1 MGYDVQS
8 ITINCPRGGFDRH
21 SAIAAV
27 KKSGL
32 SGQFEDLAPG
42 PFGKTST
49 SLGVLESLV
58 DACDLGLAAA
68 EGLRGVI
75 LDEASSGS
83 SFSVPELTRQQ
94 RQLVAAFQV
103 AVTADAVERRVVEWV
118 QEPPVDGSLEM
129 DGLNDLLGHDGPPVE
144 LLGRILRIGAAYVQ
158 MKAPISTNEPTAD
171 GKEGGEDQTTPDQ
184 RVALTLAAFFKL
196 LRRATVSYAASSS
209 LKALLSALEEREIH
223 VVGYP
228 YDGLEIAEQTEV
240 EAGLLPVSSTD
251 IVGNDAYVEAGLKLA
266 RDVAGYDFEAGNNP
280 KKINP
285 VLFGL
290 GRPGSGKT
298 ITAHAVGNYFLD
310 FCRERDVPA
319 QFRVIQRT
327 EWASSYQ
334 NASAQNLVRIFREE
348 IYGFDGVTGVYWPDI
363 DTAFASRQSQGLR
376 MEEKQNLGAVF
387 GVFDGT
393 LLPKDGKWFLIC
405 DANTLHM
412 DEATVSRIAQNPMS
426 VDGPTEPAQYAEM
439 MRELMLDDVRSFVPA
454 EDDVWLRVG
463 ELCVDYDLSGRNV
476 ESICNNIRGHI
487 QDFEYPDE
495 YFEADQKR
503 REAIIASLCQS
514 VTGDEMAEYV
524 EEFVEFRQDAERDAD
539 EGKFR
544 REVESI
550 VRQLN
555 ASRAAAALTTDE

>member
-1 MGYDVQS
+1 MSKPQD
-8 ITINCPRGGFDRH
+8 ITVSLPKGGFDRQGV
-21 SAIAAV
+21 IDAV
-27 KKSGL
+27 KASGL
-32 SGQFEDLAPG
+32 PGQFEDLAPG
-42 PFGKTST
+42 PFGKTAT

-58 DACDLGLAAA
+58 EACDLGLAAA
-68 EGLRGVI
+68 EALGGVI
-75 LDEASSGS
+75 LDEAASGS

-94 RQLVAAFQV
+94 RQLVAAFQI
-103 AVTADAVERRVVEWV
+103 AVCADAVERRVAEWV

-129 DGLNDLLGHDGPPVE
+129 DGLADLLAHDGPPVE
-144 LLGRILRIGAAYVQ
+144 LLGRVLRIGAAYVQ
-158 MKAPISTNEPTAD
+158 MKAQTTVEGQDGDDEQPTAD
-171 GKEGGEDQTTPDQ
+171 QT
-184 RVALTLAAFFKL
+184 VALTLAAFFEL
-196 LRRATVSYAASSS
+196 LCRATVSYVGASS
-209 LKALLSALEEREIH
+209 LKPLLSALEAREIR
-223 VVGYP
+223 VAGYP
-228 YDGLEIAEQTEV
+228 YDGLEIAERVEV
-240 EAGLLPVSSTD
+240 ESGLLPISPGD

-266 RDVAGYDFEAGNNP
+266 RDVAGYDFEAGKNP

-298 ITAHAVGNYFLD
+298 ITAHAVGNYFLEY
-310 FCRERDVPA
+310 CRERGVPA
-319 QFRVIQRT
+319 QFRTIQRT

-348 IYGFDGVTGVYWPDI
+348 VYGFDGVSGVYWPDI
-363 DTAFASRQSQGLR
+363 DTAFASRDAQGLR

-426 VDGPTEPAQYAEM
+426 VDGPTEPAQYAKM
-439 MRELMLDDVRSFVPA
+439 MRELMLADVKNFVPS
-454 EDDVWLRVG
+454 DDAVWQKVG
-463 ELCVDYDLSGRNV
+463 ELCVKYDLSGRNV
-476 ESICNNIRGHI
+476 ESVCNNIRGHI

-495 YFEADQKR
+495 YFAADQMGR
-503 REAIIASLCQS
+503 QSIIERLCRP
-514 VTGDEMAEYV
+514 VTPEEMVEYV
-524 EEFVEFRQDAERDAD
+524 EEFVEFRQDAEEEAE

-550 VRQLN
+550 VRRLN
-555 ASRAAAALTTDE
+555 ANRAAAALTGEE

>member
-1 MGYDVQS
+1 MSESQD
-8 ITINCPRGGFDRH
+8 ITVSLPRGGFDRH
-21 SAIAAV
+21 GVIEAV

-32 SGQFEDLAPG
+32 PGQFEELAPG
-42 PFGKTST
+42 PFGKTAT

-58 DACDLGLAAA
+58 DTCDLGLAAA
-68 EGLRGVI
+68 EALSGVI
-75 LDEASSGS
+75 LDEATNGS
-83 SFSVPELTRQQ
+83 SFSVPELSRQQ
-94 RQLVAAFQV
+94 RQLVAAFQI
-103 AVTADAVERRVVEWV
+103 AVSADALARRVAEWV
-118 QEPPVDGSLEM
+118 KEPPVDGSLEM
-129 DGLNDLLGHDGPPVE
+129 DGLADLLAHDGPPVE
-144 LLGRILRIGAAYVQ
+144 LLGRVLRIGAAYVQ
-158 MKAPISTNEPTAD
+158 MKASTTAEPKDDSGDPSAA
-171 GKEGGEDQTTPDQ
+171 DQT
-184 RVALTLAAFFKL
+184 VALTLAAFFEL
-196 LRRATVSYAASSS
+196 LRRATVSYVASSS
-209 LKALLSALEEREIH
+209 LKPLSSALEAREIR
-223 VVGYP
+223 VAGYP
-228 YDGLEIAEQTEV
+228 YDGLEIAERL
-240 EAGLLPVSSTD
+240 EAESGLLPVAPTD

-266 RDVAGYDFEAGNNP
+266 RDVAGFDFDAGKNP

-310 FCRERDVPA
+310 YCRQRDVPA

-348 IYGFDGVTGVYWPDI
+348 IYGFDGVSGVYWPDI
-363 DTAFASRQSQGLR
+363 DTAFASRQAQGLR

-426 VDGPTEPAQYAEM
+426 VDGPTEPAQYVEM
-439 MRELMLDDVRSFVPA
+439 MRDLMLDDVREFLPG
-454 EDDVWLRVG
+454 EDAVWQKVG
-463 ELCVDYDLSGRNV
+463 ELCLQHDLSGRNV

-495 YFEADQKR
+495 YFAADQAQR
-503 REAIIASLCQS
+503 RAIIESLCQPVS
-514 VTGDEMAEYV
+514 AEEMAEYV
-524 EEFVEFRQDAERDAD
+524 EDFVEFRQDAEDEAE
-539 EGKFR
+539 EGKFE

-550 VRQLN
+550 VRRLN
-555 ASRAAAALTTDE
+555 ASRAAAALTGEE